1 MIDLHLHSSAS
12 DGSNDPAELAGM
24 VGGAGIVALTDHDT
38 VEGVAA
44 FREGLSRTTTF
55 IVGAELS
62 LATTTGSLHLLCYG
76 AGLLGPVGTTL
87 LHRLANDRT
96 QRNEQL
102 LALAAAHGFDVPLEA
117 VLAAAGASS
126 LDAKSVGRPHVAAVL
141 VERGY
146 ARDIPDAF
154 DRFLAKGRPL
164 YVPKARLSFADVV
177 EPLAAVGV
185 ATVVAHP
192 LSLDLAPSALEE
204 HLRALRDLGLIGLEA
219 HYAAYAPSTRTALA
233 ELAERLDLVATGG
246 SDAHGRFKAGLS
258 PLVGYGDL
266 DVPVASGEALIGA
279 IARLGGRAD
288 LY

>member
-1 MIDLHLHSSAS
+1 MIDLHLHSTAS
-12 DGSNDPAELAGM
+12 DGSNDPAELAGI
-24 VGGAGIVALTDHDT
+24 VAGAEIVALTDHDT
-38 VEGVAA
+38 VEGIAA
-44 FREGLSRTTTF
+44 FREALSGTSAF

-76 AGLLGPVGTTL
+76 TGLLGPAGTSLLGTL
-87 LHRLANDRT
+87 ADDRT
-96 QRNEQL
+96 RRNEQL
-102 LALAAAHGFDVPLEA
+102 LARAAANGLDVPLEA
-117 VLAAAGASS
+117 VLAAAGATR
-126 LDAKSVGRPHVAAVL
+126 LDEKSVGRPHVAAVL

-154 DRFLAKGRPL
+154 DRYLAKGRPL
-164 YVPKARLSFADVV
+164 YVPKARLRFADVI
-177 EPLAAVGV
+177 EPLAAIGV

-192 LSLDLAPSALEE
+192 LSLELAPDALED
-204 HLRALRDLGLIGLEA
+204 HLRTLRDLGLVGLEA

-233 ELAERLDLVATGG
+233 ELADRLHLVATGG

-266 DVPVASGEALIGA
+266 DVPVVSGEALIDA
-279 IARLGGRAD
+279 IARLGGHAD